1 MPDAIQ
7 FNFIPITSLL
17 KDVSGKGF
25 LSHAINLYLRL
36 VYGLRADKPPI
47 VDLQYF
53 LDFQAHK
60 IWAQALN
67 ELALGPASNRATQSP
82 AIHVCLMS
90 PQLYVNTAHVGV
102 ANRPVIGM
110 SLYIS

>member
-7 FNFIPITSLL
+7 FIFIPITSLL
-17 KDVSGKGF
+17 RDVSGKGF
-25 LSHAINLYLRL
+25 LSQAINPYLRH
-36 VYGLRADKPPI
+36 KPPI
-47 VDLQYF
+47 ADLQYF

-60 IWAQALN
+60 IWAQVLN

-82 AIHVCLMS
+82 AIHVCLLS
-90 PQLYVNTAHVGV
+90 PQLYVNTVHVGV
-102 ANRPVIGM
+102 ANRPVMGM